1 VPSAITIEQLVNE
14 NILTSGRR
22 CFPVTSSG
30 RIEGLVTL
38 HNIKSVPRDLWK
50 TTSVREVMTP
60 LHDLKA
66 IQPDENLNAVL
77 QMLVQNDIN
86 QVPVIRDNNIVGM
99 VSRDNIINFISVRS
113 ELDKSLKGRPS

>member
-1 VPSAITIEQLVNE
+1 VNE

-22 CFPVTSSG
+22 CFPVTSGG

-60 LHDLKA
+60 LQGLKA
-66 IQPDENLNAVL
+66 IPPDENLDSVL
-77 QMLVQNDIN
+77 QMLAQNDIN
-86 QVPVIRDNNIVGM
+86 QLPVIRDKNIVGM
-99 VSRDNIINFISVRS
+99 ISRDNIINFISVRS
-113 ELDKSLKGRPS
+113 ELDRSLKGKPS